1 MFHCTF
7 KRSGKR
13 AGKPYGN
20 RHEAPRGE
28 SGQGLTE
35 YLILL
40 MLVAL
45 VSIGAT
51 RSLGNLI
58 RDKLQQARAELNR
71 EVTQYSTSRAR

>member
-1 MFHCTF
+1 MRKTIPNH
-7 KRSGKR
+7 
-13 AGKPYGN
+13 P
-20 RHEAPRGE
+20 E

-58 RDKLQQARAELNR
+58 REKLQQARSELNR
-71 EVTQYSTSRAR
+71 EVTQYSTSRER